1 MMKKISTLFLC
12 TVLVMAP
19 TLLVVTDAGA
29 QGECDAPLT
38 CNTNPDSPAEGWTF
52 SVVGDCPAQQTE
64 GCLNELDE
72 LVPCWPCKYEICKP
86 GTGPNTGVE
95 CDSGNLNQV
104 LIAVQKCCP
113 EDIEF
118 YPLEPGLTH
127 PTAFEFGEGE
137 PVFRWLS
144 DYYLARAMWFPPQY
158 GDHIYG
164 FSSTT
169 KNSDE
174 TTMCVK
180 SKNSLEC
187 CQIKGLGCPD
197 AEYAIPAVVTKS
209 YVSTIDGRQFKKV
222 VDRTTQCPTQI
233 WEVLPCIDG
242 QACRRNGDCTSCEG
256 DTYEW
261 LLEKKPSKEVL
272 KAEHGDGT
280 SAEGV
285 TSLVGSENQDCP
297 GAIVKSDS
305 DNSWFFCFIG
315 WCWF

>member
-1 MMKKISTLFLC
+1 MQKRTFISIVC
-12 TVLVMAP
+12 TVLFSIV
-19 TLLVVTDAGA
+19 TLLAASNVVA
-29 QGECDAPLT
+29 QGECDAPLS
-38 CNTNPDSPAEGWTF
+38 CNTNPDNPQDGWTF

-64 GCLNELDE
+64 GCLNESGE
-72 LVPCWPCKYEICKP
+72 LVPCWPCKYEICQP

-118 YPLEPGLTH
+118 YPLEPGLSH
-127 PTAFEFGEGE
+127 PSPYEFGEGD
-137 PVFRWLS
+137 PVFGWLNN
-144 DYYLARAMWFPPQY
+144 YYLARALRFPPQY

-164 FSSTT
+164 FSSST
-169 KNSDE
+169 KKSDE

-197 AEYAIPAVVTKS
+197 AEYALPAVVTKS
-209 YVSTIDGRQFKKV
+209 YVSTTDGRQFKQLL
-222 VDRTTQCPTQI
+222 DPATQCPTEI
-233 WEVLPCIDG
+233 WELVSCIEG
-242 QACRRNGDCTSCEG
+242 QACRPNGDCTPCEG
-256 DTYEW
+256 EVYEW
-261 LLEKKPSKEVL
+261 RLDKKQSKEVL

-280 SAEGV
+280 AAEGV
-285 TSLVGSENQDCP
+285 VFVGKPDDGCP

-315 WCWF
+315 WCFF